1 MQALLGLSPQPLP
14 PVENVGRA
22 RTPVPVEVRE
32 QRHSF
37 YRELNQ
43 RLQTLLPEFP
53 IWNDET

>member
-32 QRHSF
+32 QLHIF

-53 IWNDET
+53 IWNDEP